1 MKIIKFLN
9 FEFIYKNYLDLG
21 NTFFLIGIFF
31 LPSALPIGGIFLL
44 ISIVISFN
52 NSKKNFLKN
61 KWNFILFI
69 CMILIILG
77 TLYSSILNPSKEIL
91 DFNKSTIWLNLFNW
105 VPIYFAFI
113 GFQSYLRSEKQKLLF
128 QKFLIAGTVPVIASC
143 IIQIFF
149 NIYGPFETLFG
160 TIVWFNYDLNLEQFQ
175 RATGLFNNPNYLGMW
190 MTICLPF
197 SITALKLEKN
207 NFFNKFFLLIINIL
221 IIYFAFKTYSRNAL
235 IGILISFLF
244 LIDKKKLI
252 YFSILFFF
260 SFFIFSYLLPN
271 FLNISPLES
280 INLPQLSRL
289 GKLTSVNL
297 NLNQPRIA
305 IWSNA
310 LSFISMRPIFGWGP
324 GSFPYVFY
332 KNAYLEIPLT
342 QYQHTHNLILE
353 LAYNFGIPIAALIST
368 TVINLFLKSF
378 IKIKKLNKSSQYYFL
393 SQPVLASFAIFFVAH
408 ITDITYYDGK
418 ISIMFALLLASLK
431 NIIDEN
437 IEIKNNEKHF
447 FKTK

>member
-1 MKIIKFLN
+1 MKLIKFLN
-9 FEFIYKNYLDLG
+9 SQFIYNNYLDLG
-21 NTFFLIGIFF
+21 NTFFLLGIFF

-44 ISIVISFN
+44 ISIFISFN
-52 NSKKNFLKN
+52 NKKKFLKN

-77 TLYSSILNPSKEIL
+77 TIYSSLINPSSALL

-160 TIVWFNYDLNLEQFQ
+160 TIVWFNYDLTIEQLQ

-197 SITALKLEKN
+197 SITALKLEKK
-207 NFFNKFFLLIINIL
+207 NFLNMLFLLIINLL

-252 YFSILFFF
+252 YFTILFFL
-260 SFFIFSYLLPN
+260 SFFIFIYLLPN

-280 INLPQLSRL
+280 INLSQFRTLE
-289 GKLTSVNL
+289 KLTSVNL

-310 LSFISMRPIFGWGP
+310 IKFISMRPMLGWGP
-324 GSFPYVFY
+324 GSFPNVFLE
-332 KNAYLEIPLT
+332 NAYLKIPLT
-342 QYQHTHNLILE
+342 QYQHTHNLIIE
-353 LAYNFGIPIAALIST
+353 LAYNFGIPIAILIST
-368 TVINLFLKSF
+368 TVINLFVKAF
-378 IKIKKLNKSSQYYFL
+378 NKIKKINKSSQYYFL
-393 SQPVLASFAIFFVAH
+393 SQPVLTSFSIFFVAH

-437 IEIKNNEKHF
+437 IEIKNNEKYLL
-447 FKTK
+447 KAK

>member
-1 MKIIKFLN
+1 MKLIKFLN
-9 FEFIYKNYLDLG
+9 PQFIHNYLDLG
-21 NTFFLIGIFF
+21 NTFFLLGIFF

-44 ISIVISFN
+44 ISIFISFN
-52 NSKKNFLKN
+52 NNKKKFLKN

-69 CMILIILG
+69 CMLLIIFG
-77 TLYSSILNPSKEIL
+77 TIYSSLLNPSSEIL

-105 VPIYFAFI
+105 VPIYFAFV
-113 GFQSYLRSEKQKLLF
+113 GFQSYLKSERQKLLF

-143 IIQIFF
+143 IIQMFF

-160 TIVWFNYDLNLEQFQ
+160 TIVWFNYDLTIEQFQ

-197 SITALKLEKN
+197 SITAFKLEKK
-207 NFFNKFFLLIINIL
+207 NFLNMLFLLIINIL
-221 IIYFAFKTYSRNAL
+221 IIYFAFTTYSRNAL
-235 IGILISFLF
+235 IGILISFLL

-252 YFSILFFF
+252 YFSILFLI

-271 FLNISPLES
+271 FLDISQLES
-280 INLPQLSRL
+280 INFSQFSAIE
-289 GKLTSVNL
+289 KLTSVNL

-310 LSFISMRPIFGWGP
+310 LNFISMRPMLGWGP

-332 KNAYLEIPLT
+332 GNAYLEIPLRE
-342 QYQHTHNLILE
+342 YQHTHNLIIE
-353 LAYNFGIPIAALIST
+353 LAYNFGIPITILITT
-368 TVINLFLKSF
+368 TVFNIFTKAFN
-378 IKIKKLNKSSQYYFL
+378 KIKKIDKTSHYYFL
-393 SQPVLASFAIFFVAH
+393 SKPVLASFSIFLVAH
-408 ITDITYYDGK
+408 MTDITYYDGK
-418 ISIMFALLLASLK
+418 ISILFALLLASIK

-437 IEIKNNEKHF
+437 IETKNNEKIF
-447 FKTK
+447 A